1 MTIRLFEATK
11 ITNQSL
17 ATNLTKLLDQ
27 YGLRKKFIAYVKDE
41 RSNLITIIT
50 TLKQIVKCE
59 VLSLDES
66 FQGIFFG
73 HISSKAC

>member
-1 MTIRLFEATK
+1 VTIGLFETTK

-27 YGLRKKFIAYVKDE
+27 YGLRKKLIAYVKDE

-50 TLKQIVKCE
+50 TLKSIIKCE